1 MNALLRNVLALSL
14 LSASSS
20 ALASD
25 TWAEGRKVL
34 RSCEYGSAYEVEVTV
49 SYRNADV
56 ANVPAGST
64 VFLVYGWDGGYLNY
78 DGQNRPP
85 FDWLG
90 RQTVPATAGA
100 ASTWSAT
107 VRGTTSTRTGTQY
120 FENLDYVWKVVRPD
134 GSEFYDKG
142 NNPSTW
148 GYHAAVLQGMPAP
161 CAYSTYSGF
170 IGSPTPLAVMDVV
183 KW

>member
-25 TWAEGRKVL
+25 TWAEGRQVL
-34 RSCEYGSAYEVEVTV
+34 RSCDYGSSYEVEVTV

-56 ANVPAGST
+56 AAVPAGST
-64 VFLVYGWDGGYLNY
+64 VFLVYGWDGGYLTHS
-78 DGQNRPP
+78 GETRPP

-90 RQTVPATAGA
+90 RTTVQATAGA

-107 VRGTTSTRTGTQY
+107 VRATISTRTGTQY
-120 FENLDYVWKVVRPD
+120 FSNLDYVWKVVRPD

-142 NNPSTW
+142 NNPSTR
-148 GYHAAVLQGMPAP
+148 GYHAAVLQGMPSP
-161 CAYSTYSGF
+161 CASSGYSGF
-170 IGSPTPLAVMDVV
+170 IGSPTPLPVMDVI

>member
-1 MNALLRNVLALSL
+1 MNALPRNVLALSL
-14 LSASSS
+14 LSVSSS
-20 ALASD
+20 ALASE

-34 RSCEYGSAYEVEVTV
+34 RSCEYASSYEVEVTL
-49 SYRNADV
+49 SYKNELL
-56 ANVPAGST
+56 PSGSS
-64 VFLVYGWDGGYLNY
+64 VFLVYGWDGGYLNH

-90 RQTVPATAGA
+90 QQTVPATAGA
-100 ASTWSAT
+100 PFTWSAT

-134 GSEFYDKG
+134 GSAFYDKG

-148 GYHAAVLQGMPAP
+148 GYHAAVLQGMAAP
-161 CAYSTYSGF
+161 CASSTYSGF
-170 IGSPTPLAVMDVV
+170 IGTPVPLSVMDVV